1 MFQSA
6 VCCSDGQHCCPQG
19 YTCDVSAGTCIKQD
33 QIIPFMTKVQAKAPQ
48 VICPDGQTQCPDGN
62 TCCRLLSGQWGC
74 CPLPFPNAVCCSD
87 RISCCPQGYTCD
99 SAGTC
104 TMLDQTIPL
113 MMKAHSAVCCSDGQ
127 HCCPQGYV
135 VAKAK
140 NVVCPGGKSQCPE
153 DNTCC
158 KLVSGDYGCC
168 PLPNAVCCSDR
179 LHCCPEGYTCDVS
192 AGTCTKQGQII
203 PFIPKRPSSS
213 VYGDDLWL
221 K

>member
-1 MFQSA
+1 LPSRLHVRCFR
-6 VCCSDGQHCCPQG
+6 G

-113 MMKAHSAVCCSDGQ
+113 MMKAHDAVCCSDGE
-127 HCCPQGYV
+127 HCCPRSS
-135 VAKAK
+135 K
-140 NVVCPGGKSQCPE
+140 GKE
-153 DNTCC
+153 CC
-158 KLVSGDYGCC
+158 VSWWQE
-168 PLPNAVCCSDR
+168 P
-179 LHCCPEGYTCDVS
+179 VS
-192 AGTCTKQGQII
+192 
-203 PFIPKRPSSS
+203 
-213 VYGDDLWL
+213 
-221 K
+221 